1 MSVRS
6 RIPFQFTEPLK
17 EFYMSRTVITCLLL
31 AVCFITQASSRAQT
45 GDSTNDHEILRKLK
59 EGDWPRAYREQ
70 DTKLLDSILAD
81 EFQMVR
87 ANGEWSNKAKELEF
101 IKHNKPSYD
110 SFRFEITRLDVFEN
124 GTAIV
129 AGTGHVAG
137 TDAEGGYRMT
147 YQSSNVLI
155 KRGGAWKAIASH
167 VSGIKRE
174 AAAATAGVFDHHVHI
189 MSPRMIKYFKDAGIP
204 FSKPD
209 VDYSQLPAI
218 KKRLGSDEFALVSMA
233 YLYGNPEFGKVE
245 DERALAMAE
254 NDFVVAARRD
264 DKRIKAYCSFDPL
277 KDFGPDE
284 AKRCVTELKADG
296 LKMHFNA
303 SQVYLTVPEHL
314 TKVRAAFELAA
325 ANRVPILL
333 HFDNLHR
340 RFGKPDVDLL
350 VDSILK
356 DLGPVDLQIAHFGTS
371 GGFSQ
376 RTRDFLDA
384 FLTRLEN
391 DEFLKKHR
399 IMFDLSAVALDKDS
413 EGVRKLTDDEFVALA
428 TYIRKLGPSRIL
440 FATDY
445 PLYSAEEYIAILRD
459 RVKLTE
465 AEIAVIANNRA
476 FQAKQ

>member
-1 MSVRS
+1 
-6 RIPFQFTEPLK
+6 
-17 EFYMSRTVITCLLL
+17 MSRTVITCLLL
-31 AVCFITQASSRAQT
+31 VLCFMTHASSRAQT
-45 GDSTNDHEILRKLK
+45 SNSTKDHEVLRKLK
-59 EGDWPRAYREQ
+59 EQDWPRAYREQ
-70 DTKLLDSILAD
+70 DTKLLVSILAD

-101 IKHNKPSYD
+101 VKHNKPSYD

-137 TDAEGGYRMT
+137 TDAEGRYRMT

-167 VSGIKRE
+167 VSGIKRSP
-174 AAAATAGVFDHHVHI
+174 AISGVFDHHVHI
-189 MSPRMIKYFKDAGIP
+189 MSPRMIKYFKDVGIP

-209 VDYSQLPAI
+209 ADYSQLPAI
-218 KKRLGSDEFALVSMA
+218 KKRLGSDDFALVSMA

-245 DERALAMAE
+245 DEKALAMAE
-254 NDFVVAARRD
+254 NDFVIAARGN

-284 AKRCVTELKADG
+284 AKRCITELKADG

-314 TKVRAAFELAA
+314 SRIRAAFELAA
-325 ANRVPILL
+325 SNRVPILL

-340 RFGKPDVDLL
+340 KFGKPDVDLL

-356 DLGPVDLQIAHFGTS
+356 DLAPVDLQIAHFGTS

-384 FLTRLEN
+384 FIVRLEN

-399 IMFDLSAVALDKDS
+399 IMFDISAVALDKDS

-428 TYIRKLGPSRIL
+428 TYIRKLGPARIL

-445 PLYSAEEYIAILRD
+445 PLYSADEYIAILRD
-459 RVKLTE
+459 RVKLTQ
-465 AEIAVIANNRA
+465 AEIALIISNRSS
-476 FQAKQ
+476 QGKR

>member
-1 MSVRS
+1 MPRFAIIS
-6 RIPFQFTEPLK
+6 F
-17 EFYMSRTVITCLLL
+17 LL
-31 AVCFITQASSRAQT
+31 ALSLITHSSSHSQTRDPDVEKDRAT
-45 GDSTNDHEILRKLK
+45 LRKLK
-59 EGDWPRAYREQ
+59 EDLWPRAYREQ

-87 ANGEWSNKAKELEF
+87 ANGDWSNKAKELEF

-110 SFRFEITRLDVFEN
+110 SFRFEITRLDVFAN

-137 TDAEGGYRMT
+137 TDAEGNYRMT

-209 VDYSQLPAI
+209 ADYSQLPAI
-218 KKRLGSDEFALVSMA
+218 RKRLGNEEFALVSMA
-233 YLYGNPEFGKVE
+233 YLFGNPEFGKVE
-245 DERALAMAE
+245 NERDLVKAE
-254 NDFVVAARRD
+254 NDFVAAAKGND
-264 DKRIKAYCSFDPL
+264 GKLKFYCSFDPL
-277 KDFGPDE
+277 KEYGLEE
-284 AKRCVTELKADG
+284 AKRCVSELKADG

-303 SQVYLTVPEHL
+303 SQIYLTVPAHL
-314 TKVRAAFELAA
+314 EKVRPAFELAA
-325 ANRVPILL
+325 ANGLPILL

-340 RFGKPDVDLL
+340 RFGKPDIDLL
-350 VDSILK
+350 ADKILTDIK
-356 DLGPVDLQIAHFGTS
+356 PVTLQIAHFGTS

-376 RTRDFLDA
+376 RTKDFLDA
-384 FLTRLEN
+384 FISRLST
-391 DEFLKKHR
+391 DESLKKHR
-399 IMFDLSAVALDKDS
+399 IRFDISAVALDKDS
-413 EGVRKLTDDEFVALA
+413 EGVPKLTDEQFAELGS
-428 TYIRKLGPSRIL
+428 YIRKLGPERIV

-445 PLYSAEEYIAILRD
+445 PLYSAEEYLAILRD
-459 RVKLTE
+459 RVKLSDS
-465 AEIAVIANNRA
+465 EIATIKSNRIGRN
-476 FQAKQ
+476 